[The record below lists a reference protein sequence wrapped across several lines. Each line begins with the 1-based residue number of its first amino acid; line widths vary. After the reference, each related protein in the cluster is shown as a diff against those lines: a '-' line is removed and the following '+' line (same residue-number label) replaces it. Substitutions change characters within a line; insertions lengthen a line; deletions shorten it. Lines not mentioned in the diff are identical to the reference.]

1 MGVIYRVFDKFS
13 IICIIV
19 GFALGLY
26 LVFHNNDS
34 DAWVRAISF
43 LIIFALLMTV
53 APAFSAILA
62 SIKGEEEISIFGI
75 IEAFFL
81 NLAMTGVCTA
91 FGLVF
96 GSLAFGSIIPSNSV
110 IFK

>member
-1 MGVIYRVFDKFS
+1 MGKVYAVFDKFS

-19 GFALGLY
+19 GLALGLY
-26 LVFHNNDS
+26 LAIHNNDS
-34 DAWVRAISF
+34 DLWMKAISF
-43 LIIFALLMTV
+43 IIAFSLLLTI
-53 APAFSAILA
+53 APAFTVILA
-62 SIKGEEEISIFGI
+62 AITGDEKVSIFEI
-75 IEAFFL
+75 VEAFLL

-96 GSLAFGSIIPSNSV
+96 GSLIFGSIIPSNSV

>member
-1 MGVIYRVFDKFS
+1 MGRVYSVFDKFS
-13 IICIIV
+13 IICIFV
-19 GFALGLY
+19 GLALGLY
-26 LVFHNNDS
+26 MAIHNNDS
-34 DAWVRAISF
+34 DLWMRAISF
-43 LIIFALLMTV
+43 VVAFSLLLTI

-62 SIKGEEEISIFGI
+62 AINGDEKISIFEI

-81 NLAMTGVCTA
+81 NLAMTGVSAA

-96 GSLAFGSIIPSNSV
+96 GSLIFGSIVPSNSV

>member
-1 MGVIYRVFDKFS
+1 MGRVYTVFDKFS
-13 IICIIV
+13 IICIFV
-19 GFALGLY
+19 GLALGLY
-26 LVFHNNDS
+26 LAIHNS
-34 DAWVRAISF
+34 DTDLWEKAISF
-43 LIIFALLMTV
+43 IIVFSLLLTI

-62 SIKGEEEISIFGI
+62 AITGNEKISIFEI
-75 IEAFFL
+75 VEAFFL

-96 GSLAFGSIIPSNSV
+96 GSLIFGSIIPGNSV